1 MDAIEFIIY
10 TILLFVLIAFIGV
23 LGYIIYDNYT
33 YKKDLKLDLNTNF
46 KDINN
51 NFDSTSNIIN
61 KLHGKQTNNFNIV
74 SDKVDN
80 YNKLFTS
87 NISDINLK
95 YDAKNN
101 IFTSNISDI
110 NSKYDASSKL
120 FSSNIGT
127 FSYNLNKY
135 FSFNNNNDGYNDAN
149 KKIFEYRTADA
160 DTNKL
165 NLITKTTAM
174 AGLKINSDSNAE
186 LEICNRT
193 GTSCFNISS
202 DDSNLYIYKNGG
214 GANIYIGG
222 NGKTPNAPIK
232 IVNGVASMNDSANTG
247 LISASTSVVTKAI
260 SFTSGGKGYTGHALN
275 PPALTI
281 TGGGGTNLQIGTF
294 TYSDDDGRI
303 ISATIT
309 NNGTGYTSVPTI
321 TILAP
326 AIKSVLFTATPT
338 ATPTPTVNT
347 VPSTGALSTIL
358 PEVSS
363 STLDNGYYRKGNT
376 IVTITNNS
384 RKAGA
389 IAQTDTN
396 GIMTITIKNI
406 VNGVVIND
414 ASPLDNGFYMD
425 TSGRVRINSI
435 TGIIGITSS
444 DLAIKIT
451 NLNLTL
457 SATVVNGV
465 LTAIASTSPN
475 IWTGFPVSQN
485 NLTVVLSDP
494 ETPDNATI
502 TPNIQN
508 GTINSL
514 TLAAAGSKYY
524 KPTININDT
533 QIVTPQN
540 ATFPTLFKL

>member
-10 TILLFVLIAFIGV
+10 TILLFVIIAFIGV

-61 KLHGKQTNNFNIV
+61 KLHGNQTNNFNMV

-87 NISDINLK
+87 NILDINSK
-95 YDAKNN
+95 YATSSN
-101 IFTSNISDI
+101 IFSNNISDI
-110 NSKYDASSKL
+110 NYKL
-120 FSSNIGT
+120 SGNSNIFSNNIGT

-135 FSFNNNNDGYNDAN
+135 FSFNNNNNGYNDAN

-160 DTNKL
+160 DINKL

-186 LEICNRT
+186 LEICNKT
-193 GTSCFNISS
+193 GSSCFNISS
-202 DDSNLYIYKNGG
+202 DDNNLYIYKNGG

-232 IVNGVASMNDSANTG
+232 IVNGVASMNDNANANAG
-247 LISASTSVVTKAI
+247 QISTSAGSKTSAI
-260 SFTSGGKGYTGHALN
+260 SFTSGGKGYTGHVLN

-281 TGGGGTNLQIGTF
+281 TGGGGTSFQIGNF
-294 TYSDDDGRI
+294 TYSDDDGSI
-303 ISATIT
+303 TGATIT
-309 NNGTGYTSVPTI
+309 NHGTGYTSVPTI
-321 TILAP
+321 TIPAP
-326 AIKSVLFTATPT
+326 PASKPVLFTATPT
-338 ATPTPTVNT
+338 ATPTVNT

-358 PEVSS
+358 PAVSS

-389 IAQTDTN
+389 IAQTDSN
-396 GIMTITIKNI
+396 GNITSITIKNM
-406 VNGVVIND
+406 VNGIIDN
-414 ASPLDNGFYMD
+414 SMPLDNGFYD
-425 TSGRVRINSI
+425 ANVKIISINGISVSSSLTSTKTIV
-435 TGIIGITSS
+435 
-444 DLAIKIT
+444 D
-451 NLNLTL
+451 
-457 SATVVNGV
+457 GV
-465 LTAIASTSPN
+465 LTGITPTNTGGVWSGFAS
-475 IWTGFPVSQN
+475 GSQN
-485 NLTVVLSDP
+485 NLSVVLSDP
-494 ETPDNATI
+494 ETPTNATI
-502 TPNIQN
+502 TPTIEN
-508 GTINSL
+508 GTIKSL
-514 TLAAAGSKYY
+514 TLTLPGSKYY
-524 KPTININDT
+524 KPTISVNDT
-533 QIVTPQN
+533 QIVSPQN
-540 ATFPTLFKL
+540 ATFPPTLVKL